1 MIFEIGRWKVKKEN
15 SEKHLKAMQ
24 ASVDF
29 QKKNRVR
36 FMFTKSQFY
45 SVLSENPE
53 EEIWIYIDEYPD
65 QTTYQKWHNESY
77 LVEIEMNEILK
88 NWESV
93 IIRESFTLEVA
104 VSNEDLCVKE
114 IK

>member
-29 QKKNRVR
+29 QKKNRER
-36 FMFTKSQFY
+36 FMFSKSQFY

-65 QTTYQKWHNESY
+65 QATYQKWHDESY
-77 LVEIEMNEILK
+77 LIEIEMNEILK
-88 NWESV
+88 NWEST
-93 IIRESFTLEVA
+93 IIRESFTSFTLEVA
-104 VSNEDLCVKE
+104 VGNEDLCVK
-114 IK
+114 